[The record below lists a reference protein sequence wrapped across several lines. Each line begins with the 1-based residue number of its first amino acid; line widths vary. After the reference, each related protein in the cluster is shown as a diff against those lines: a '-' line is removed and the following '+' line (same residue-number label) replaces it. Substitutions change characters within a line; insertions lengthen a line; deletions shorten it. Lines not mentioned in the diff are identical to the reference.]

1 MDISI
6 DDVINTDLVT
16 LELKATER
24 DEAVREMAAMLAA
37 DGRVGDV
44 DRYVAAVLEREEEGS
59 TGMGMGI
66 AIPHAKSDAVQQV
79 GVAFARSDRGVDFGS
94 EEEGA
99 DSRLLFLI
107 AAPEGSG
114 DLHVSL
120 LAKLAR
126 RLVHGSFREGLTQ
139 ASNADEVIDL
149 LRKEVTL

>member
-6 DDVINTDLVT
+6 DDVIHTDLVT
-16 LELKATER
+16 LDLQATDR
-24 DEAVREMAAMLAA
+24 DEAIREMARMLAE

-44 DRYVAAVLEREEEGS
+44 DRYVSDVLAREEEGA

-66 AIPHAKSDAVQQV
+66 AIPHAKSQGVEQV
-79 GVAFARSDRGVDFGS
+79 GVAFARSEKGIDFGGD
-94 EEEGA
+94 EGGE

-114 DLHVSL
+114 DMHVSL
-120 LAKLAR
+120 LAKLSR
-126 RLVHGSFREGLTQ
+126 RLVHRSFRESLHE
-139 ASNADEVIDL
+139 ASSPDEVMDL

>member
-6 DDVINTDLVT
+6 DDVIHTDLVT
-16 LELKATER
+16 LDLQAADR
-24 DEAVREMAAMLAA
+24 DDAIREMAQMLAA

-44 DRYVAAVLEREEEGS
+44 DRYVSDVLAREEEGA

-66 AIPHAKSDAVQQV
+66 AIPHAKSEAVERV
-79 GVAFARSDRGVDFGS
+79 GVAFARSEQGVDFGGDDD
-94 EEEGA
+94 GA
-99 DSRLLFLI
+99 GSRLLFLI

-120 LAKLAR
+120 LAKLSR
-126 RLVHGSFREGLTQ
+126 RLVHSSFRESLHEAT
-139 ASNADEVIDL
+139 SPDEVMEL

>member
-6 DDVINTDLVT
+6 DDVIHTGLVS
-16 LELKATER
+16 LELKADER
-24 DEAVREMAAMLAA
+24 DDAIREMAELLAA
-37 DGRVGDV
+37 DGRIRDV
-44 DRYVAAVLEREEEGS
+44 DRYVAAVLAREEEGT

-66 AIPHAKSDAVQQV
+66 AIPHAKSDAVEQV
-79 GVAFARSDRGVDFGS
+79 GVAFARSDAGVDFGG
-94 EEEGA
+94 EEGA

-126 RLVHGSFREGLTQ
+126 RLVHGSFREGLTE
-139 ASNADEVIDL
+139 ASSPDEVIDL
-149 LRKEVTL
+149 LRREVTL

>member
-6 DDVINTDLVT
+6 DDVIHTDLVT
-16 LELKATER
+16 LDLKATER
-24 DEAVREMAAMLAA
+24 DDAIREMAEMLAA

-44 DRYVAAVLEREEEGS
+44 DRYVAAVLEGGEEGT
-59 TGMGMGI
+59 TGVGGGT
-66 AIPHAKSDAVQQV
+66 AIPHAKSDAVEQV
-79 GVAFARSDRGVDFGS
+79 GVAFARSDQGVDFGS

-126 RLVHGSFREGLTQ
+126 RLVHGSFRQGLTE
-139 ASNADEVIDL
+139 ASSPDEVIDL

>member
-6 DDVINTDLVT
+6 DDVIHTGLVT
-16 LELKATER
+16 LDLKATGR
-24 DEAVREMAAMLAA
+24 DDAIREMATMLAE
-37 DGRVGDV
+37 DGRVADV
-44 DRYVAAVLEREEEGS
+44 DRYVSAVLEREEEGT

-66 AIPHAKSDAVQQV
+66 AIPHAKSDAVERV
-79 GVAFARSDRGVDFGS
+79 GVAFARSDTGVDFGS

-126 RLVHGSFREGLTQ
+126 RLVHGSFRQGLTE
-139 ASNADEVIDL
+139 ASSSDEVIDL